1 MLASRME
8 KPPVEIV
15 VSAVVTA
22 SNHGRPTMRST
33 AASITV
39 RAI

>member
-15 VSAVVTA
+15 VSAVVIA
-22 SNHGRPTMRST
+22 SNSGRPAMRSSS
-33 AASITV
+33 ASATV
-39 RAI
+39 SAI